1 MKERPMTQAQ
11 LQTLHNMAQTQ
22 INLYVN
28 ELITLPEFAKS
39 LSDILAA
46 ISDTTGLI
54 DPNSG
59 LRL

>member
-1 MKERPMTQAQ
+1 MTQPQ

-22 INLYVN
+22 IGLYVN

-39 LSDILAA
+39 LADILAV
-46 ISDTTGLI
+46 IGDTTGLI

>member
-1 MKERPMTQAQ
+1 MEQHQ

-22 INLYVN
+22 IGLYVN

-39 LSDILAA
+39 LADILAA
-46 ISDTTGLI
+46 IGDTTGLI